1 MSEKLLKKI
10 LAAALLVLLAV
21 FSFLF
26 IGDRASDPAA
36 HSATISV
43 IDDKT
48 EDVLRLYL
56 DGRAFGVYV
65 PEDGALGLCRR
76 VSRTQLPELPAHAV
90 AWCEADGRWMPS
102 EGGMCRHTPRGR
114 ELAVPWRTD
123 APMTLPAA
131 PEKLRPLRLEG
142 AYYLVRE

>member
-1 MSEKLLKKI
+1 MEYTVFRRGWAVGKLSVEDSGLYR
-10 LAAALLVLLAV
+10 VLRSRIAP
-21 FSFLF
+21 S
-26 IGDRASDPAA
+26 
-36 HSATISV
+36 
-43 IDDKT
+43 

-76 VSRTQLPELPAHAV
+76 VSRTQLPELPGRAV